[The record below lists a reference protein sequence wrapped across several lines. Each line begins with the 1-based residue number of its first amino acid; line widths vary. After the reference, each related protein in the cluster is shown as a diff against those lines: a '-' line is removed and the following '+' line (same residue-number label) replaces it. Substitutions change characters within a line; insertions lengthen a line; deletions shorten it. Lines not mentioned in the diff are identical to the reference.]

1 MKKSFLLFVF
11 VIISTLSFGQ
21 SKVKLGL
28 NGGLNYSSLRGND
41 LAENLKPGFS
51 FLTGIS
57 FEYFLK
63 ENLSIGANLNYE
75 SKIAKDKGT
84 IYLQYQ
90 DGSSE
95 IVKSDAITNYNYLV
109 LPIYVNY
116 YFGENKDF
124 YINGGLFLG
133 YLLNSKLSSKKFNDE
148 TSTTNLNKKLDA
160 GLVFGLGKKVRLND
174 KNDLKIELR
183 ENLGLVNTSDVRV
196 YNNGTIKTNAIN
208 LILNWSF
215 NL

>member
-1 MKKSFLLFVF
+1 MKKIAFTIALILISFFC
-11 VIISTLSFGQ
+11 FGQ
-21 SKVKLGL
+21 NNIKVGVS
-28 NGGLNYSSLRGND
+28 GGFNYSSLRGND

-63 ENLSIGANLNYE
+63 EKLSIGANLNYE
-75 SKIAKDKGT
+75 SKTAKDKGN
-84 IYLQYQ
+84 IYLQHQ

-95 IVKSDAITNYNYLV
+95 VIKSDAITSHNYLV
-109 LPIYVNY
+109 LPVYANY

-133 YLLNSKLSSKKFNDE
+133 YLLNSKVSSERFNDV
-148 TSTTNLNKKLDA
+148 TSTTNLTKELDA

-183 ENLGLVNTSDVRV
+183 ENLGLVNISDVRV
-196 YNNGTIKTNAIN
+196 YNNGTIKTNSIN